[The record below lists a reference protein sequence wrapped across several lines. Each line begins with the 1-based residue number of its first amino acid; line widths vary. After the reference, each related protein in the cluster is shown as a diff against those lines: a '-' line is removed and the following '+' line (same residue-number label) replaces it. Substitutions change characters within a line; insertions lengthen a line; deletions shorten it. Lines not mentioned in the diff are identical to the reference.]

1 MDKHEFLKK
10 IDSFKDCTVETR
22 VLELYEAAEDIF
34 EGHDDEIRD
43 LKSDINNLDEKNDDL
58 RDDVRSLER
67 QVEELEKDS
76 RFTLDGIHDNIVT
89 ELVIKSLF
97 ENLDHIPT
105 PELEAFI
112 NKYKPN

>member
-10 IDSFKDCTVETR
+10 IDSLKDCAADTR
-22 VLELYEAAEDIF
+22 VLELYEAAEEIF
-34 EGHDDEIRD
+34 GEHEDEIRD

-76 RFTLDGIHDNIVT
+76 RFTLDGMHDNIAT

-97 ENLDHIPT
+97 ENLDHIPIS
-105 PELEAFI
+105 ELESFI